1 MANRPVFISIDTAPY
16 RMTVNVEFE
25 YNRGLSA
32 SQKKK
37 NVLAIH
43 SAFQSMFP
51 QKKVLEI
58 SSKSMQE
65 GGQQLSAF
73 HLKKFVPS
81 QGITASVEN
90 IYQSGKVFRDG
101 GPYTDLLLV
110 SPRDAKRDERLRT
123 SGPLVGFQFEGQD
136 FPLQPQTAFYD
147 YIYIRAL
154 LENEELASI
163 VLGYDAFTDVEFGPA
178 RSLNCQAQA
187 AALFVSLHRLSL
199 TDRLQSFEEFLR
211 ILEPKR
217 SAPYETV
224 PQHSSENQQTQPE
237 MPLQPGRCILHKIW
251 GKGTVTSVSGTVAE
265 IDFPSVGKKKLGLQW
280 LRQNCSPGD

>member
-1 MANRPVFISIDTAPY
+1 MANRPVFVSIGTAPY
-16 RMTVNVEFE
+16 RMAVHVEFE
-25 YNRGLSA
+25 YNRGLAA

-51 QKKVLEI
+51 QKRVLEI

-73 HLKKFVPS
+73 HLKKYVPS
-81 QGITASVEN
+81 LGKSIAAEN

-123 SGPLVGFQFEGQD
+123 SGPLIGFRFEGQD

-154 LENEELASI
+154 MENEELANI

-187 AALFVSLHRLSL
+187 AALFVSLHRLGM
-199 TDRLQSFEEFLR
+199 TDRLHSFEEFLD
-211 ILEPKR
+211 ILQPKHDDT
-217 SAPYETV
+217 SAAV
-224 PQHSSENQQTQPE
+224 PQHTPEHPTQPE
-237 MPLQPGRCILHKIW
+237 RPIQPGSRIFHKSW
-251 GKGTVTSVSGTVAE
+251 GNGTVTAVSGTVAE

-280 LRQNCSPGD
+280 LLQNCSPGD

>member
-1 MANRPVFISIDTAPY
+1 MANRPVFISIGTVPY
-16 RMTVNVEFE
+16 RMAVNVEFE
-25 YNRGLSA
+25 YNRGLSS

-43 SAFQSMFP
+43 SAFQKMFP

-65 GGQQLSAF
+65 GGRQLSAF
-73 HLKKFVPS
+73 QLQKFVPS
-81 QGITASVEN
+81 LGITAAVEN

-123 SGPLVGFQFEGQD
+123 SGPLVGFRFEGQD

-147 YIYIRAL
+147 YVYIRAL
-154 LENEELASI
+154 LENEDLANI
-163 VLGYDAFTDVEFGPA
+163 VLGYDAFTDVEFGPS

-187 AALFVSLHRLSL
+187 AALFVSLHRLGL
-199 TDRLQSFEEFLR
+199 TDRLHSFEYFLDV
-211 ILEPKR
+211 LQLKR
-217 SAPYETV
+217 SDDPAGA
-224 PQHSSENQQTQPE
+224 PQHSAEQQHTYPE
-237 MPLQPGRCILHKIW
+237 MPLQPGSCILHKIW
-251 GKGTVTSVSGTVAE
+251 GKGTVTAVSSTVAE

-280 LRQNCSPGD
+280 IRQNCSPGD